1 MIETL
6 IQQYLSPVAL
16 WFVGLFTPA
25 EWKAFILLICVTIA
39 GTHTIKVV
47 WRRSHLRGG
56 SHTDVY
62 IISALLGAVSAY
74 FLWPQGFSWWVPAIL
89 AGPASALAFKAA
101 FFLIKKLSP
110 DLAATL
116 NLDRRKRDAGPPG
129 GFPRR
134 ATDEDEA

>member
-6 IQQYLSPVAL
+6 IQQLSPVVL

-25 EWKAFILLICVTIA
+25 EWRSFILLICVTIA

-47 WRRSHLRGG
+47 WRRSRLRGG

-74 FLWPQGFSWWVPAIL
+74 FLWPSGFSWWVPAIL
-89 AGPASALAFKAA
+89 AGPASALAFKAV
-101 FFLIKKLSP
+101 FFLVKKLSP
-110 DLAATL
+110 GLAATL

-134 ATDEDEA
+134 ATDEDES

>member
-16 WFVGLFTPA
+16 WVVGLFAPA

-47 WRRSHLRGG
+47 WRRSPLRGG

-74 FLWPQGFSWWVPAIL
+74 FLWPVGFSWWVPAIL
-89 AGPASALAFKAA
+89 AGPASALVFKAV

-110 DLAATL
+110 GLAATL

-134 ATDEDEA
+134 TTDKDEA